1 MGIHSEVQVMRIS
14 ILDLVS
20 GDSYSW
26 KLVGIIHTVIQFM
39 PVLAILNHGCPC
51 FRIPLA
57 EFLIWVKA
65 NFDWRSCV

>member
-26 KLVGIIHTVIQFM
+26 KLVGIIHTVIQFV
-39 PVLAILNHGCPC
+39 PVLAILNHGCRVLPNPVSV
-51 FRIPLA
+51 IPDLG
-57 EFLIWVKA
+57 
-65 NFDWRSCV
+65 